1 MDYAQLL
8 GMTGGNQQGAGI
20 MQNAL
25 GGGNVGAQLL
35 GTTPAQLPGAGF
47 QGFAPTSTVPDLLAK
62 YRAQAAAA
70 PPVPQPQMQ
79 APAPAQVPA
88 PAPAP
93 APALPTTLAEAQLA
107 ARGQLL
113 SQYPEHQRDAASRML
128 DENIAFIKSMQMGQP
143 WVFDPYEAQGGM
155 PAGLAAVIYGPGGR
169 PTSPVR
175 WGANDG

>member
-47 QGFAPTSTVPDLLAK
+47 QGFAPTSPVPDLLAK

-70 PPVPQPQMQ
+70 PPIQQYQPPPMPAPPPVQAPVQ
-79 APAPAQVPA
+79 SAAPAPNLNYNPIN
-88 PAPAP
+88 
-93 APALPTTLAEAQLA
+93 PTTPV
-107 ARGQLL
+107 ARLPDGRLDIPQ
-113 SQYPEHQRDAASRML
+113 SQWSSAYM
-128 DENIAFIKSMQMGQP
+128 
-143 WVFDPYEAQGGM
+143 FDPTGSMWKTNDLGQ
-155 PAGLAAVIYGPGGR
+155 IIFPGGGG
-169 PTSPVR
+169 